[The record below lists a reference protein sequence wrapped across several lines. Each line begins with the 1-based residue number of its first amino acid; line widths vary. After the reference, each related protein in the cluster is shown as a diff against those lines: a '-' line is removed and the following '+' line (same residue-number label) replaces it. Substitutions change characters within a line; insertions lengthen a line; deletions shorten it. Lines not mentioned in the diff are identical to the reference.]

1 MPQNSPFLTG
11 THPLA
16 ADEDVAHEILAEAQ
30 IDAAHTLGRLSGL
43 VAHLPADAA
52 ALFAHYLVRE
62 VLIEALVQA
71 GFSDAP
77 LRFPHWFA
85 GLDRGPQDNPLTAA
99 SAAMIVAAILQTLAS
114 AAWEPLAQAARY
126 AADAGTFDS
135 SSTAEIA
142 APGPAE
148 AVELAAVLVQNAARP
163 AQEGVPFAALS
174 QLYAALRQSE
184 AFAPV
189 SRETIALPLGGH
201 SVAIERAGTR
211 TPLWAID
218 LSLGQLLLTA
228 EVLRPALPLPG
239 AIRAE
244 ALLAHLWPRERGM
257 LEAQALTTAAKRLGG
272 IAGTAIREASA
283 MRARLT
289 HLRSTSR
296 APQLFIALAGLGP
309 MRPAHLGVAFG
320 ITRYGAREIL
330 GTLEKAGLVTLA
342 AVKGQVLASAEIPA
356 TRAGEAAAGDMSE
369 ARPPNAAFDAFDA
382 EMDDIDLLLARTGKL
397 LGDA

>member
-1 MPQNSPFLTG
+1 MPRS
-11 THPLA
+11 
-16 ADEDVAHEILAEAQ
+16 AD
-30 IDAAHTLGRLSGL
+30 
-43 VAHLPADAA
+43 
-52 ALFAHYLVRE
+52 
-62 VLIEALVQA
+62 
-71 GFSDAP
+71 
-77 LRFPHWFA
+77 
-85 GLDRGPQDNPLTAA
+85 
-99 SAAMIVAAILQTLAS
+99 
-114 AAWEPLAQAARY
+114 
-126 AADAGTFDS
+126 
-135 SSTAEIA
+135 ST
-142 APGPAE
+142 
-148 AVELAAVLVQNAARP
+148 
-163 AQEGVPFAALS
+163 S
-174 QLYAALRQSE
+174 LRQSE

-201 SVAIERAGTR
+201 SVAIERAGPR

-382 EMDDIDLLLARTGKL
+382 EMDDIDLLLARTGRP